1 MFFQIYIIQVPIS
14 RNPCKWYT
22 WISHKMSAAQIFGR
36 RWKCP
41 HCFAFVTPR
50 RKKMISFHVL
60 VLFHTW
66 KTAAQSNLN
75 KSVSDCQQ
83 NMPQKH
89 VLIPFISIA
98 LWNDSNGILKI
109 WNLYNIITCAEQY
122 RNLSFDNLH
131 FTKPNQTLQC
141 NLAHSHH
148 WIEIEY
154 FLFQSIPVI
163 CVSII
168 WCGAPDVVQKNTR
181 TEKYL
186 SLKILRRLPKK
197 IDETDKNRRFGVWM
211 CVWVH

>member
-1 MFFQIYIIQVPIS
+1 
-14 RNPCKWYT
+14 
-22 WISHKMSAAQIFGR
+22 
-36 RWKCP
+36 
-41 HCFAFVTPR
+41 
-50 RKKMISFHVL
+50 MIH
-60 VLFHTW
+60 
-66 KTAAQSNLN
+66 LN
-75 KSVSDCQQ
+75 KSQNVRCSDFWKAMKMSTLFRIC
-83 NMPQKH
+83 NPQKKKNDFISCPGF
-89 VLIPFISIA
+89 VPYLENCSTEQLEQIGQWLPTKYATKTCFDPFISIA